1 MDKDIK
7 LDVKAESTWLDPAV
21 KAKEQLK
28 DWMLTMLGAPL
39 LTIELADP
47 QLEVCIQNAL
57 EKYTKYAYFP
67 EKYLTYNL
75 KFYEPGKGADLGH
88 APDGKGGFVDF
99 KVLSVKDIAIG
110 RDRVLGLTNSDIFFG
125 PQAWFMGNGGYPFFG
140 SRGNFAG
147 SFTTYHNLHEFFE
160 LTNRMTGSNPDW
172 QYDKATK
179 IFKMF
184 PEPKGAGGNR
194 DQWIL
199 LTCQCEPPLEELY
212 GNEYVKRLAL
222 AQAKMLLGTVRSKFK
237 GMTLLGGGTVDYEI
251 GDRGREEWDK
261 LIEEIQR
268 DEAKGQ
274 YFCVS

>member
-1 MDKDIK
+1 MNKDIN
-7 LDVKAESTWLDPAV
+7 LDTTANSTWLNPGV
-21 KAKEQLK
+21 TTLSQLK
-28 DWMLTMLGAPL
+28 DWILTMLGAPL
-39 LTIELADP
+39 ITVELEDN
-47 QLEVCIQNAL
+47 QLNVCIQNAL

-67 EKYLTYNL
+67 EKYLAYNL
-75 KFYEPGKGADLGH
+75 KFYETGKGADLGH
-88 APDGKGGFVDF
+88 APDGKGGFIDF
-99 KVLSVKDIAIG
+99 KVLSVKDLAIG

-172 QYDKATK
+172 FYDKSTK
-179 IFKMF
+179 ILTLF
-184 PEPKGAGGNR
+184 PEPKAAGKRNE
-194 DQWIL
+194 WIL
-199 LTCQCEPPLEELY
+199 LTCQTEPQLEELY

-222 AQAKMLLGTVRSKFK
+222 AQAKMLLGTVRSKFQNI
-237 GMTLLGGGTVDYEI
+237 TLLGGGTVDTAI

-274 YFCVS
+274 TWVIA